1 MTSSK
6 PAELPSLEWQV
17 SSRCNNGSCVEITR
31 LPNGDVGIRDSKDQS
46 GPILEFTVAEFQ
58 SFIYS
63 IKDGRFDL

>member
-6 PAELPSLEWQV
+6 LAEPSTLEWQV

-31 LPNGDVGIRDSKDQS
+31 LPNGDVGMRDSKDQS
-46 GPILEFTVAEFQ
+46 GPILEFTVAEFR

-63 IKDGRFDL
+63 IKDGKFDL